1 MARYIISKGGEI
13 IMGTSSDKPKIET
26 PSESQ
31 LQSLMRTILSAITD
45 NVEELMVTTGRI
57 DIFTIFGVFEFKN
70 IVEDET
76 DHQAVEQATR
86 YAGTD
91 YVYSFGFVRDEQ
103 GKVIGVQGRIPTD
116 IWNEMVKLGVVDET
130 NCEVVNENEEG
141 YVVVNVQMSTLDKF
155 ARTLASAAKEMHVH
169 TFNDIFLRP
178 FYDTDAYMSS
188 QLQIDRKIF
197 ELQQKFGIEEKD
209 IEISAIITNL
219 FDINLTKQQAKDLQ
233 HLLRNAWRTIE
244 TAASKEELLSAFKDL
259 AEQLRN
265 KYGYEFNINWED
277 EYEIL
282 TKGMYMISALATHSG
297 VVIGLN
303 ASTNRN
309 VKVNNVNTNKHNLIE
324 LDFYSIYF
332 NSMASISKNTIEAV
346 SVGSTVE
353 SADAMQRVNLPK
365 AIKSFLIENGYLKTE
380 KKIDDI
386 ITFNDIKD
394 DKLRKELGE
403 TSLAILT
410 AIFRI
415 GDPARAVSAQSGKN
429 YFIEIEMTKDGKFVI
444 DSVKTGK
451 NDTKLQE
458 HVGKPLSLQEILTLF
473 DEVYK
478 DENIEGQQTKEL
490 MLQAIGMVTN
500 MIAVRDKDV
509 LQKLGEA
516 FLEHKAH
523 AVLFFYHKEASKRLT
538 KNLLKNLPMEY
549 EEVFGKFNVDK
560 DQVAKLVKLLNE
572 KEANTNRSNK
582 KNNKLSKEEEAQV
595 VKDVISY
602 LQGNTDITLPDNK
615 QYQYVFMSTVL
626 TILNNQVI
634 AHHLTQ
640 GVDGVTAIRQLYSQ
654 YLIPTIVHSAG
665 KKRRVYKS
673 IAKTVERIKEISTLL
688 NSSESSFLTVL
699 EPTVDELRELMK
711 MEKIDGL
718 KDLWKYLLT
727 DKSLPFYRKG
737 DKNKFYF
744 ISGFAH
750 AVSKHLLLAPNVDN
764 NELEEWDKFFS
775 WMLDELKSE
784 YELDNDKYKKEITQA
799 INSIYRAKQQIYAK
813 QAILAAQKSS
823 NDFLKYAQKQIDIVN
838 TRVEGKKEP
847 TEEIN
852 REANVYFQMV
862 LLAQLSGDIEA
873 MQKYKEKFDKIFDEY
888 NIKLDKDTST
898 GLKKIIEKR
907 NVRLESLDTI
917 LNDARKQEMLP
928 MVYVVDVII
937 EKLEQRNEELEK
949 KTNELEQKASVL
961 ERKEKWSRIVDDV
974 EDLIFDDYAL
984 ERTWSELTRGRGYF
998 ADIKDL
1004 KKRMKEDPEL
1014 KAIMLYFTISNYEQ
1028 NATVKELK
1036 PKEFQKL
1043 YKMLLLGTDGD
1054 VLIHQDENGNLVTDN
1069 MNKYV
1074 RISDCNPKT
1083 GDITIKITGE
1093 ANEIYQKLL
1102 ADKIRQSFEK
1112 NNVLDPN
1119 RLYTQVNDLKLK
1131 VKNLRVENN
1140 KLRQQ
1145 LEEYR
1150 KRNYRLIEKINRYE
1164 NNILIQTLASAYLTG
1179 NEQLIDLIRENYS
1192 EEGFAKLKEKAYNV
1206 LVNYADELGLDVTGL
1221 DIEEAAEVIVEE
1233 LKASYNDFA
1242 AR

>member
-1 MARYIISKGGEI
+1 MV
-13 IMGTSSDKPKIET
+13 T
-26 PSESQ
+26 PENDQ
-31 LQSLMRTILSAITD
+31 LQSLIRTVLSAVTSI
-45 NVEELMVTTGRI
+45 VEELTVAAGRA
-57 DIFTIFGVFEFKN
+57 DIYTSYGVFEFQN
-70 IVEDET
+70 IADNNT
-76 DHQAVEQATR
+76 DYQAAR
-86 YAGTD
+86 YLGTD
-91 YVYSFGFVRDEQ
+91 YVYFFGFIRDEENN
-103 GKVIGVQGRIPTD
+103 IIDVQGRIPRNV
-116 IWNEMVKLGVVDET
+116 WQEMVKLGVVNDT
-130 NCEVVNENEEG
+130 NCQIINDSEED
-141 YVVVNVQMSTLDKF
+141 YIILNIPLSTLDKF
-155 ARTLASAAKEMHVH
+155 VKILISAAQRMHVH
-169 TFNDIFLRP
+169 TFNNVFLRP
-178 FYDTDAYMSS
+178 FYDPNAYMSS
-188 QLQIDRKIF
+188 IFQIDRIIH
-197 ELQQKFGIEEKD
+197 EIQEKFNVSKNDVYSKNVIENLSDIGISQRE
-209 IEISAIITNL
+209 
-219 FDINLTKQQAKDLQ
+219 AKSIQ
-233 HLLRNAWRTIE
+233 HLLRNSWRKVI
-244 TAASKEELLSAFKDL
+244 TAQSKEEILQTLKNMSD
-259 AEQLRN
+259 QLRD
-265 KYGYEFNINWED
+265 KYGYEFNINWD
-277 EYEIL
+277 NEYEALVKSIY
-282 TKGMYMISALATHSG
+282 GMAALATHTG
-297 VVIGLN
+297 IVIGLN
-303 ASTNRN
+303 TDTNRN
-309 VKVNNVNTNKHNLIE
+309 IKINNKEIAKHNLTE
-324 LDFYSIYF
+324 LDFYSKYY
-332 NSMASISKNTIEAV
+332 NSIGSFSVNTIKAI
-346 SVGSTVE
+346 SVGSAIET
-353 SADAMQRVNLPK
+353 ADVIEKLNLPK
-365 AIKSFLIENGYLKTE
+365 SIKTFLVEEDYLKTR
-380 KKIDDI
+380 KQIGDV
-386 ITFNDIKD
+386 ITFEDIKD
-394 DKLRKELGE
+394 SLLRK
-403 TSLAILT
+403 SLAESALAVIT
-410 AIFRI
+410 AVFRI
-415 GDPARAVSAQSGKN
+415 GDPIKVINIQEN
-429 YFIEIEMTKDGKFVI
+429 NDYFIKLEETEDGKFIISAANVGEEQNQNI
-444 DSVKTGK
+444 QEKINEPFSLGELLQLFNNLYKTTTDQYLK
-451 NDTKLQE
+451 
-458 HVGKPLSLQEILTLF
+458 SL
-473 DEVYK
+473 
-478 DENIEGQQTKEL
+478 
-490 MLQAIGMVTN
+490 MSQAIGIVIN
-500 MIAVRDKDV
+500 IIAIRDQRI
-509 LQKLGEA
+509 LQELSNA
-516 FLEHKAH
+516 FLDHKTH
-523 AVLFFYHKEASKRLT
+523 ALLFAYNKQANKRLT
-538 KNLLKNLPMEY
+538 ANLLQNIPNEY
-549 EEVFGKFNVDK
+549 KEIFGKFNVSRQQIKKVVSLFAAGRNTLDK
-560 DQVAKLVKLLNE
+560 KARKQLIKDITSYLKGNISIALRQNLQYKYAFLFTVFTILNTQAVTYYLAQDMHGVASVAKLYDK
-572 KEANTNRSNK
+572 
-582 KNNKLSKEEEAQV
+582 
-595 VKDVISY
+595 
-602 LQGNTDITLPDNK
+602 
-615 QYQYVFMSTVL
+615 
-626 TILNNQVI
+626 
-634 AHHLTQ
+634 
-640 GVDGVTAIRQLYSQ
+640 
-654 YLIPTIVHSAG
+654 YLIPLIAKAASR
-665 KKRRVYKS
+665 KRRKYS
-673 IAKTVERIKEISTLL
+673 NIAAKIKRIEKTNVLL

-813 QAILAAQKSS
+813 QAILAAQKK
-823 NDFLKYAQKQIDIVN
+823 DAKAFQELVVKQTELVN
-838 TRVEGKKEP
+838 KQ
-847 TEEIN
+847 
-852 REANVYFQMV
+852 EANSNKPEAPPEIQKNANIYYQAM
-862 LLAQLSGDIEA
+862 LLAQLSGDQQASVKYQNAFNEITN
-873 MQKYKEKFDKIFDEY
+873 KYKVAINDDFLKDLQDLLQDE
-888 NIKLDKDTST
+888 IATVDTS
-898 GLKKIIEKR
+898 IEKIVQDAIEH
-907 NVRLESLDTI
+907 NSFPFSYFIKRL
-917 LNDARKQEMLP
+917 K
-928 MVYVVDVII
+928 
-937 EKLEQRNEELEK
+937 EENK
-949 KTNELEQKASVL
+949 ELKEENKELRQKASVL